1 MFLWRCKWIDT
12 HSKQLTFHIIYNDS
26 KWNLEAVIWRVIF
39 LKKPENFGESPWK
52 KLLEEIYLLVS
63 KSVGCRQ
70 IWHTLHPAWWV
81 GEEGLKISGKY
92 LLGSQTYL
100 FWCWCWWGGVVI
112 SSLPSLLPFPT
123 PTHHLKISNCLIICF
138 VTES

>member
-1 MFLWRCKWIDT
+1 MFLCRLDQVYFITIFSTFSTFGLDNNFCFFEDANELI
-12 HSKQLTFHIIYNDS
+12 HIQIQLTFHRIYNDS

-39 LKKPENFGESPWK
+39 FKKPENFGESPWK

-100 FWCWCWWGGVVI
+100 FWCWCWWGV
-112 SSLPSLLPFPT
+112 L
-123 PTHHLKISNCLIICF
+123 
-138 VTES
+138 